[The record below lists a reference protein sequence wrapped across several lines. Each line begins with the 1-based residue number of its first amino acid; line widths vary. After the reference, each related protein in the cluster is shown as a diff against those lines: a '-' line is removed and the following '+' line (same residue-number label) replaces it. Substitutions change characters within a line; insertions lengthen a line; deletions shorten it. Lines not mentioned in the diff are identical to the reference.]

1 MDSTASPT
9 VTADD
14 TSALS
19 VAPLGAGHGV
29 AESSATPAPAA
40 ADELLI
46 EEISIDGMCGVY

>member
-14 TSALS
+14 TSAQ
-19 VAPLGAGHGV
+19 LGADHGV
-29 AESSATPAPAA
+29 AESSAAPAPAPV